1 MSVKRQA
8 AYGLTLFLT
17 SAASLVVEIVAGRM
31 LAPYVGMSLYT
42 WTAIIAVVL
51 AGFSIGHW
59 IGGRLAAPQIP
70 AATALRGIALALLL
84 AGLTAGGA
92 APLLHWLAGILV
104 ESRAPP
110 LLLITLLAGGI
121 FFLPSL
127 FVGIVSPVLTKL
139 AIDDAPDRQ
148 GPVIGRMFALGAAG
162 SILGTLSAGYLFIS
176 WIGSSGTMLAVA
188 VLYLAFALAY
198 GLQGRRRAI
207 AVPVIA
213 LLIFAAIG
221 LARLPGFAAPCHTE
235 SDYYCIRVIDFA
247 PQSGRPSAAMVLDH
261 LAHSI
266 NDRDDPTLLYSPY
279 LHFVAERTRR
289 LLEGQPPRAYFV
301 GGGAFTLP
309 RAWAAAFP
317 DAALTVAEIDPA
329 VTRVATEAMWLRPD
343 APGLR
348 IIHADARHTLATL
361 PPEQRFDLIL
371 GDAFH
376 DFSIPSHL
384 VTREFHQLVRRRLV
398 PGGAYAINV
407 IDQSE
412 APRFTFA
419 LVKTMQQDFPVV
431 EVWLDDD
438 SRRRGG
444 RVTFVVLGL
453 AEPSASPMLR
463 AADPV
468 SRLGQRVWLRWP
480 EDDLNRRIAAVDP
493 PVLTDDFAPVDRL
506 MAGFLL
512 RPDEILR

>member
-1 MSVKRQA
+1 MNRAKQA
-8 AYGLTLFLT
+8 GYGLTLFLT
-17 SAASLVVEIVAGRM
+17 SAGALVIEIVAGRM

-51 AGFSIGHW
+51 AGLSVGHW
-59 IGGRLAAPQIP
+59 IGGRLAAPDV
-70 AATALRGIALALLL
+70 ATSTALRGIALALAL
-84 AGLTAGGA
+84 AGITAAGA
-92 APLLHWLAGILV
+92 APLLQRLAALLGD
-104 ESRAPP
+104 SGTPP
-110 LLLITLLAGGI
+110 LLLITVLAGGV
-121 FFLPSL
+121 FLLPSL

-139 AIDDAPDRQ
+139 AIDDAPMRQ
-148 GPVIGRMFALGAAG
+148 GPIIGRMFALGAAG
-162 SILGTLSAGYLFIS
+162 SILGTLAAGYLFIS
-176 WIGSSGTMLAVA
+176 WIGSIGTMLAVA
-188 VLYLAFALAY
+188 VLYLIFAVAFWLR
-198 GLQGRRRAI
+198 GRKTLI
-207 AVPVIA
+207 AAPLIA
-213 LLIFAAIG
+213 LLVLAGFG
-221 LARLPGFAAPCHTE
+221 LARLPGFAAPCHAE
-235 SDYYCIRVIDFA
+235 SDYYCIRVVDFA

-279 LHFVAERTRR
+279 LHFVAERTQR
-289 LLEGQPPRAYFV
+289 LLQGRPPRAYFI

-317 DAALTVAEIDPA
+317 DAELTVAEIDPA
-329 VTRVATEAMWLRPD
+329 VTQVAAETMWLNPQ
-343 APGLR
+343 APALR
-348 IIHADARHTLATL
+348 IVHTDARRTLETL
-361 PPEQRFDLIL
+361 PKEQRFDLIL

-376 DFSIPSHL
+376 DFSIPAHL
-384 VTREFHQLVRRRLV
+384 VTREFHRLLVQRLA

-419 LVKTMQQDFPVV
+419 LVKTMQRDFPVV

-453 AEPSASPMLR
+453 MQPSPAPVLR
-463 AADPV
+463 AQAPFP
-468 SRLGQRVWLRWP
+468 RTWLRWP
-480 EDDLNRRIAAVDP
+480 EEDLAARIAVADVP
-493 PVLTDDFAPVDRL
+493 ILTDDFAPVDRL
-506 MAGFLL
+506 MVGFLL

>member
-1 MSVKRQA
+1 MTFKRQA

-42 WTAIIAVVL
+42 WTAVIAVVL

-59 IGGRLAAPQIP
+59 IGGRLAAPDIP
-70 AATALRGIALALLL
+70 ARSGLRGIAIALLL
-84 AGLTAGGA
+84 SGLTAAGA
-92 APLLHWLAGILV
+92 TPLLHWLAALLGD
-104 ESRAPP
+104 SQTPP
-110 LLLITLLAGGI
+110 LLLITLLAGGV

-162 SILGTLSAGYLFIS
+162 SIFGTLGAGYLFIS
-176 WIGSSGTMLAVA
+176 WIGSAGTMLAVA
-188 VLYLAFALAY
+188 ILYLAFAIAY
-198 GLQGRRRAI
+198 WLQGRKSFVTAPL
-207 AVPVIA
+207 VA
-213 LLIFAAIG
+213 LLILGGIG

-279 LHFVAERTRR
+279 LHFVAERTLR
-289 LLEGQPPRAYFV
+289 LLQGQPPRAYFV

-317 DAALTVAEIDPA
+317 SAELTVAEIDPA
-329 VTRVATEAMWLRPD
+329 VTRVAAEAMWLKPN
-343 APGLR
+343 APALR
-348 IIHADARHTLATL
+348 IIHADARRTLATL
-361 PPEQRFDLIL
+361 PGGQRFDLIL

-376 DFSIPSHL
+376 DFSIPAHL
-384 VTREFHQLVRRRLV
+384 VTREFHQLVLRRLA

-412 APRFTFA
+412 NPRFTFA
-419 LVKTMQQDFPVV
+419 LVKTMQRDFPAV
-431 EVWLDDD
+431 EVWLDDE

-453 AEPSASPMLR
+453 REASPGPVLR
-463 AADPV
+463 AAEPL
-468 SRLGQRVWLRWP
+468 SQFGRRTWLRWP
-480 EDDLNRRIAAVDP
+480 GEDLDARIAAADP

-512 RPDEILR
+512 RPDEALR